1 MKIAIIAL
9 AVFLT
14 ACSTTVPV
22 KQKFPDA
29 PPVLME
35 KCQQLKTVAE
45 DKGTLREFLK
55 TVIENYSLHYQ
66 CADKVQGWQDWYQEQ
81 KRIFEGAK

>member
-1 MKIAIIAL
+1 MKLAIVCFAL
-9 AVFLT
+9 FLT

-22 KQKFPDA
+22 KQKFPEA
-29 PPVLME
+29 PDVLMQQCE
-35 KCQQLKTVAE
+35 QLKTVAE

-55 TVIENYSLHYQ
+55 IVIENYSLHYQ
-66 CADKVQGWQDWYQEQ
+66 CAGKVQGWQDWYIEQ

>member
-1 MKIAIIAL
+1 MKTVVITLAL
-9 AVFLT
+9 FLT

-29 PPVLME
+29 PPALME